1 MSDAE
6 RLAMW
11 IAICKTCLLA
21 DVMKDCAHCQFNVG
35 LEPVVVGETMRILG
49 SSVCKKLTLDKT

>member
-21 DVMKDCAHCQFNVG
+21 EVMKDCAHCQFNVG
-35 LEPVVVGETMRILG
+35 LLEREEDEPVAIGET
-49 SSVCKKLTLDKT
+49 K